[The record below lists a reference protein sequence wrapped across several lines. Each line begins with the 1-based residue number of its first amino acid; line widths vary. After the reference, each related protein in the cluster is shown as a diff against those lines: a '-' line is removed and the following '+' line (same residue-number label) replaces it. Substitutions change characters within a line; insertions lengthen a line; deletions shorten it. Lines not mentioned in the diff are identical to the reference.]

1 MKTPQ
6 AILGVIVA
14 ALALAALVT
23 FYDSSKPDIQTARH
37 ANEAA
42 EKMDLLT
49 PASSIAHDFAVL
61 PKSVHSTSAISIAE
75 EFAELPKSIHIV
87 PVRSEAP
94 PAKQAIALRRSP
106 HLAMPIRSLPQHCRR
121 TLNPTSARAMAAIE
135 STLCAAIMACGVA
148 SIRDL
153 GPSDEG

>member
-6 AILGVIVA
+6 AILGVVVA
-14 ALALAALVT
+14 GLALAALVT
-23 FYDSSKPDIQTARH
+23 FYDSSKPGIQTERH

-75 EFAELPKSIHIV
+75 EFAELPKSNLHH
-87 PVRSEAP
+87 PQ
-94 PAKQAIALRRSP
+94 PATRCFPARYRFEKVVDRRWS
-106 HLAMPIRSLPQHCRR
+106 ARR
-121 TLNPTSARAMAAIE
+121 TE
-135 STLCAAIMACGVA
+135 VA
-148 SIRDL
+148 DL
-153 GPSDEG
+153 PPDTPP